1 MEPAALL
8 KDGLEYAAIA
18 FSTGVFLH
26 CFLDDRIVITLKR
39 LGVIFLS
46 TIFLSFLHHLMKA
59 QIGWSAILFLSFFVC
74 PAIVLQ
80 WSIRTDLAGFIRRA
94 FYIISTELC
103 LGVYALELTILG
115 AALARVKNVVQKA
128 GMTDASED
136 TGMYLLYLTVILLIG
151 VGLHFR
157 IARRGNV
164 MLFRKSDMALCV
176 AMGVIVL
183 LSMGLF
189 LNIEAN
195 ETIVLY
201 RLTLESV
208 LFLLLIV
215 MPLMIYKNRQSAYF
229 NEMSAHNESYL
240 EAELAASRQ
249 YRETQ
254 EETRAFRHD
263 MRNNLMLL
271 AGLLKEKTYEEA
283 ERYLE
288 DLSGELAEL
297 SPRIVT
303 GDDMLDSLISSK
315 LPELDR
321 QGIILS
327 VNGVI
332 DGGLSWKPIDICAVF
347 ANAIDNAIR
356 ACEFLPEGVER
367 YIRISFRKTELQRVI
382 TITNRTAEKVD
393 CAKLLSGEGRY
404 TTKQEKSLHG
414 FGLRNI
420 RRTVEKYG
428 GIMQLSSDE
437 DEFRMTIVL
446 TQ

>member
-1 MEPAALL
+1 M
-8 KDGLEYAAIA
+8 
-18 FSTGVFLH
+18 
-26 CFLDDRIVITLKR
+26 
-39 LGVIFLS
+39 
-46 TIFLSFLHHLMKA
+46 
-59 QIGWSAILFLSFFVC
+59 
-74 PAIVLQ
+74 
-80 WSIRTDLAGFIRRA
+80 
-94 FYIISTELC
+94 
-103 LGVYALELTILG
+103 
-115 AALARVKNVVQKA
+115 
-128 GMTDASED
+128 
-136 TGMYLLYLTVILLIG
+136 
-151 VGLHFR
+151 
-157 IARRGNV
+157 
-164 MLFRKSDMALCV
+164 
-176 AMGVIVL
+176 
-183 LSMGLF
+183 
-189 LNIEAN
+189 
-195 ETIVLY
+195 
-201 RLTLESV
+201 TLESV

-263 MRNNLMLL
+263 MRNNLTLL
-271 AGLLKEKTYEEA
+271 AGLLKEKNYEEA

-321 QGIILS
+321 QGIALT

-356 ACEFLPEGVER
+356 ACEILPEGVER